1 MSVTVET
8 DAARRPDNSG
18 KDCVDCFWN
27 TPISWRDSS
36 VEARLSPH
44 QVNHVASS
52 SSSDS
57 HRVDGRVAAQLTR
70 YRRADVDRS
79 KRLTSF
85 SVVDI
90 LGPSYGSS
98 LHHHHHILHHHKQQ
112 QQQQRHSSG
121 DDNNDDAESTSTRSN
136 EDLSSSVLSHDSSTD
151 GPSPTGSDRAHRWTE
166 TEPHPSTSRMLYF
179 V

>member
-98 LHHHHHILHHHKQQ
+98 LHHHHHILHHQQ